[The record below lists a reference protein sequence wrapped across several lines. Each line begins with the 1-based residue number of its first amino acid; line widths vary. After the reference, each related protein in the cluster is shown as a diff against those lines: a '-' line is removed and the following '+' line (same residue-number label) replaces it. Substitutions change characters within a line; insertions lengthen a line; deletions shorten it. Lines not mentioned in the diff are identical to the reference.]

1 MRIADW
7 IIRNLQDHGNSIVP
21 NELIEKHGEKEV
33 VEAIQEKMGCLIEI
47 RKVESTLSTAPLNNH
62 SHRKLE
68 IVYIAEKVEKDRI
81 TLKEAVENPI
91 WQSILMDEPNKK
103 ISVTMANIDLYI
115 IINTIKEKKENV
127 KQ

>member
-1 MRIADW
+1 MTIPEW
-7 IIRNLQDHGNSIVP
+7 IIRNLQDYGNSVLP

-33 VEAIQEKMGCLIEI
+33 VEAIQEKMGCFIEI
-47 RKVESTLSTAPLNNH
+47 RKTESTLSTAPLNNH

-91 WQSILMDEPNKK
+91 WQSILMDDQNKK

>member
-1 MRIADW
+1 M
-7 IIRNLQDHGNSIVP
+7 VP
-21 NELIEKHGEKEV
+21 NELIEKYGEKEV

-68 IVYIAEKVEKDRI
+68 IVYIAEKVEKDKI
-81 TLKEAVENPI
+81 TLQEAVENPI
-91 WQSILMDEPNKK
+91 WLSILMDEPNKK

-127 KQ
+127 K

>member
-1 MRIADW
+1 M
-7 IIRNLQDHGNSIVP
+7 
-21 NELIEKHGEKEV
+21 
-33 VEAIQEKMGCLIEI
+33 EAIQEKMGCLIEI

-91 WQSILMDEPNKK
+91 WQSILMDDPNKK

-127 KQ
+127 K